1 VPTFSKSSGA
11 SRTRDDLRARVAV
24 MRRLFFASLI
34 LTIIAAARP
43 HALLVEALRSIGGL
57 PPHIAGQFHEAV
69 GFQQG
74 PDGTYYVFDRRAHAV
89 FAVNQARTAARTLVD
104 IGQEEGRL
112 IQPRGFDLND
122 DGRIAVADAP
132 RNRHRIQ
139 VFDAAGVRTAGFY
152 VPGQPAARVVLDNL
166 LLNGTGSLHFAENR
180 LLLSHPE
187 SGALVN
193 LYTPAGYPTQT
204 FGQLRS
210 TGFEADRELHLA
222 HNAGL
227 PLADPTGGFYF
238 VFITGRPMFRKY
250 SADGTL
256 LFERH
261 VEGAE
266 IDAFL
271 EAQPTKWPRRR
282 VEDREAP
289 VVPPVIRTATVSP
302 RGELWI
308 SMAVPYTYVY
318 DRQGDKIRTV
328 QFYGAGLMSPT
339 SLAFSRTGTL
349 LATPGCYEFPG

>member
-1 VPTFSKSSGA
+1 MKMG
-11 SRTRDDLRARVAV
+11 RTLLALTLGVAV
-24 MRRLFFASLI
+24 
-34 LTIIAAARP
+34 LTAARG
-43 HALLVEALRSIGGL
+43 HALNVEMVRSIGGL
-57 PPHIAGQFHEAV
+57 PAHIAGTFQEAV

-89 FAVNQARTAARTLVD
+89 FAVNQARTAVRTLVD

-112 IQPRGFDLND
+112 LQPRGFDLND

-132 RNRHRIQ
+132 RSRHRIQ
-139 VFDAAGVRTAGFY
+139 VFDPAGTRTAGFY
-152 VPGQPAARVVLDNL
+152 LQGQPAAQVVVDSL
-166 LLNGTGSLHFAENR
+166 LLNGTGTVHFTANR

-193 LYTPAGYPTQT
+193 EYTPAGYPTQS
-204 FGQLRS
+204 FGQLRA
-210 TGFEADRELHLA
+210 TGFESDRELHMA

-250 SADGTL
+250 SPEGTL

-261 VEGAE
+261 IEGVE

-271 EAQPTKWPRRR
+271 DAQPTRWPRRR
-282 VEDREAP
+282 IDDRE
-289 VVPPVIRTATVSP
+289 VPFVAPVIRTAAVSP

-318 DRQGDKIRTV
+318 DRQGDKIRTI
-328 QFYGAGLMSPT
+328 QFFGAGLMSPT
-339 SLAFSRTGTL
+339 SIAFSRTGTVL
-349 LATPGCYEFPG
+349 VTPGCYEFPG

>member
-1 VPTFSKSSGA
+1 MKRTLVVLALAVVAGA
-11 SRTRDDLRARVAV
+11 SG
-24 MRRLFFASLI
+24 
-34 LTIIAAARP
+34 
-43 HALLVEALRSIGGL
+43 HALQVEALRSIGGL
-57 PPHIAGQFHEAV
+57 PPHIAGLFNEAV
-69 GFQQG
+69 GFQQA

-89 FAVNQARTAARTLVD
+89 FAVNEARTAARTLVD

-112 IQPRGFDLND
+112 LQPRGFDLND

-132 RNRHRIQ
+132 RSRQRIQ

-152 VPGQPAARVVLDNL
+152 LPGQPAAQVVVDNL
-166 LLNGTGSLHFAENR
+166 LLNGTGTVHFAGNR

-193 LYTPAGYPTQT
+193 AYTPAGYPTLT
-204 FGQLRS
+204 FGQLRP

-250 SADGTL
+250 SPDGTL

-261 VEGAE
+261 IEGLE
-266 IDAFL
+266 VDAFL
-271 EAQPTKWPRRR
+271 AAQPTKWPRRR
-282 VEDREAP
+282 IEDRE
-289 VVPPVIRTATVSP
+289 VPFVAPVIRAAAVSP

-308 SMAVPYTYVY
+308 SMAVPYTYVF
-318 DRQGDKIRTV
+318 DAQGDKIRTL
-328 QFYGAGLMSPT
+328 QFYGAGLISPT
-339 SLAFSRTGTL
+339 SLAFSRSGTVL
-349 LATPGCYEFPG
+349 VTPGCYEFAG